1 MNSVFILRSTLNYAL
16 NLTFATGSKPS
27 RQLTTET
34 LEKGAKYVRG
44 CDFFIVNFEHISYV
58 ALIFNFEH
66 TGTCQKSMMKIFGKT
81 IIVVNYFRT
90 KNVNKNI

>member
-27 RQLTTET
+27 RQLTIET
-34 LEKGAKYVRG
+34 LEKGVKYVRR
-44 CDFFIVNFEHISYV
+44 CDFFIV
-58 ALIFNFEH
+58 NFEH

-90 KNVNKNI
+90 KNVNKDI